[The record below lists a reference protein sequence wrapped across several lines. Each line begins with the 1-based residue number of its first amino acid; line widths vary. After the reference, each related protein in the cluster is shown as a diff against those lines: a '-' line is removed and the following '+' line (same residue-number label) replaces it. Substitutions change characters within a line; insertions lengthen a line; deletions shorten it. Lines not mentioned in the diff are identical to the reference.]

1 MAKQKQKATRNAPGT
16 EFTFEVLILQSIFE
30 IGALDDRFEIAARTP
45 PTVIGEVDPA
55 LVPLLL
61 ATSGSPQMAVEGS
74 EVDLKG
80 FEEPVDGDTN
90 VAHFQVKGRATWT
103 DIPSWNSENLVGD
116 IPVDQAKDLTPFKV
130 WGKPTYGVDPDA
142 ECTSRPA
149 FGLLYPRRAT

>member
-30 IGALDDRFEIAARTP
+30 IGALDDRFEIVARTP

-55 LVPLLL
+55 LVPVSMTTMGTAPVVETNEISLNDFENILDDVN
-61 ATSGSPQMAVEGS
+61 GAVVPYTIEGRI
-74 EVDLKG
+74 
-80 FEEPVDGDTN
+80 N
-90 VAHFQVKGRATWT
+90 WT
-103 DIPSWNSENLVGD
+103 DAVSYVQVTGD
-116 IPVDQAKDLTPFKV
+116 IPADQAKDLTPFTV